1 MDPVVIDV
9 KSVDIEPNDCLLE
22 QELKIKLTIEAS
34 REIPGAQWTV
44 NYLVDTVH
52 ARKIIHLGG
61 LPQGRVPAGESVV
74 EFFTP
79 TINVEGIPSEVLTNV
94 GLLTMTLEA
103 EKEGKKEHIVD
114 INMGY
119 VLYYFCRMRR
129 ESVRSSHKTRK
140 NSIQTSGAMQS
151 KRASTRSANGLAA
164 GPFKDDT
171 ERNYEIIRTNMGLVK
186 IIQLSLAFSNKNGV
200 VAGHPEDVRASHG
213 SQRPPPSCV
222 WKINF
227 HFDVREDMYC
237 ADALEQL
244 RAPIGQ
250 GGAGID
256 LNANLRR
263 GVSVDRFSELI
274 TGSGLVM
281 SPDVTWITV
290 GGGFLF
296 AGLVRMLSGQAL
308 PKTEEEF
315 SETCYEYFPH
325 IWDMRVFRRCSAR
338 CGMPPRVPLHACSSE
353 RSILA
358 ACGSDLET
366 SPTLALTDAFFRSGW
381 GSGGMKGSSDDS
393 SVSSSVLRSD
403 SDAVDV
409 ATGRRRASV
418 GRWRA
423 DRQARRPSQFGLWEL
438 SALNME
444 SSAQTWR
451 GKGVDVISR
460 RVKLRSAIEAEY
472 EQAESSSIGGGSPAS
487 RQGSLPVEEKQQ
499 PNGVVPPPPPPPPPG
514 PPPPL
519 DAHSTSGSNTSPSD
533 RQEEVP
539 RHKHPLRHP
548 KYPNGAPPPMCGAIS
563 YKGPPIAAR
572 KFAGSS
578 MKRGQ
583 PFMHW
588 GCVQLPEVASSHYR
602 RHSQNPVEIQAGGG
616 GGGENAGTRGRH
628 RGARG

>member
-1 MDPVVIDV
+1 
-9 KSVDIEPNDCLLE
+9 
-22 QELKIKLTIEAS
+22 
-34 REIPGAQWTV
+34 
-44 NYLVDTVH
+44 
-52 ARKIIHLGG
+52 
-61 LPQGRVPAGESVV
+61 
-74 EFFTP
+74 
-79 TINVEGIPSEVLTNV
+79 
-94 GLLTMTLEA
+94 
-103 EKEGKKEHIVD
+103 
-114 INMGY
+114 
-119 VLYYFCRMRR
+119 MRR

-151 KRASTRSANGLAA
+151 KRASSRSANGAA
-164 GPFKDDT
+164 AGRGGLLTKAEAMGESSGSSSVEWTTECESSSSSSSSSARSPYYVREVWASDVEHELRLMEKLVEDYPYVAVDGRFPGLIARPTGPFKDDT

-186 IIQLSLAFSNKNGV
+186 MIQLSLAFSNKDGV

-244 RAPIGQ
+244 RAPVEQ

-256 LNANLRR
+256 LNAHLRR

-366 SPTLALTDAFFRSGW
+366 SPTLALTDAFFRSG
-381 GSGGMKGSSDDS
+381 GGMTGMKSSSDDA

-403 SDAVDV
+403 SDAVDAV
-409 ATGRRRASV
+409 TGRRRASV

-423 DRQARRPSQFGLWEL
+423 ERQARRPSQFGLWEL

-444 SSAQTWR
+444 SPAQTWR

-460 RVKLRSAIEAEY
+460 RVKLRSVIEAEY

-588 GCVQLPEVASSHYR
+588 GCVQLPERSKRAVGEVERTLVLEGVTEVPGADVAALYFAMCNIMMATSSKASS
-602 RHSQNPVEIQAGGG
+602 SFFWSL
-616 GGGENAGTRGRH
+616 GREK
-628 RGARG
+628 